1 MTNPNRLL
9 YELEGA
15 QGQRFSPY
23 VWRTKML
30 LAHLG
35 IDYQSQGVGFTDIAQ
50 AAGGGFKTV
59 PILCEAEVCVSDSWA
74 IAETIIDKT
83 DGALFGGPAGRSF
96 ARFLHDW
103 SSLGML
109 GPILR
114 LNAVTIWQDQ
124 APKDQDYFRTSR
136 EKRFGKTLEELCPDP
151 LADLKSLSRVMR
163 PLDSAL
169 GGQPFFGGQAPVY
182 ADYLLFGNVQFARCT
197 GPHDILSQNPSL
209 EAWFERCLN
218 LHGQLGRSE
227 PSYTERH
234 AQ

>member
-1 MTNPNRLL
+1 MTEQNRLL
-9 YELEGA
+9 FELEGA

-23 VWRTKML
+23 VWRTKMV

-35 IDYQSQGVGFTDIAQ
+35 IDYQSQGVGFTDIGQ

-59 PILCEAEVCVSDSWA
+59 PIICEGDTCVSDSWT

-83 DGALFGGPAGRSF
+83 DGALFGGSAGRSF

-109 GPILR
+109 GPVLR
-114 LNAVTIWQDQ
+114 LNAVTIWQDLS
-124 APKDQDYFRTSR
+124 PKDQDYFRSSR
-136 EKRFGKTLEELCPDP
+136 EKRFAKPLEELCTDP
-151 LADLKSLSRVMR
+151 QADLKALSRAMR

-169 GGQPFFGGQAPVY
+169 GEQPFFGGQQPVY

-197 GPHDILSQNPSL
+197 GPHEILSQNSNL
-209 EAWFERCLN
+209 KAWFDRCLN
-218 LHGQLGRSE
+218 LHGGLGLSE

>member
-1 MTNPNRLL
+1 MTETNRLL
-9 YELEGA
+9 FELEGA

-23 VWRTKML
+23 VWRTKMV

-35 IDYQSQGVGFTDIAQ
+35 IDYQSQGVGFTDIGQ

-59 PILCEAEVCVSDSWA
+59 PILFEGQVCVSDSWA
-74 IAETIIDKT
+74 IAETIIDQT

-96 ARFLHDW
+96 ARYLHDW

-109 GPILR
+109 GSILR

-124 APKDQDYFRTSR
+124 APKDQDYFRRSR
-136 EKRFGKTLEELCPDP
+136 EKRFAKPLEELCPDP
-151 LADLKSLSRVMR
+151 QGELKALSRALR

-169 GGQPFFGGQAPVY
+169 GGQPFFGGQTPIY
-182 ADYLLFGNVQFARCT
+182 ADYILFGNAQFARCS
-197 GPHDILSQNPSL
+197 GPHAILSQNPGL

-218 LHGQLGRSE
+218 LHGGLGRSE
-227 PSYTERH
+227 PSYIERH
-234 AQ
+234 AR